1 MIKEGLPK
9 QRFLFFDKLIFYV
22 VYAIWLLSDQGNK
35 FIIYSPLLILLIY
48 YIFNKLICRKNE
60 NYYNKLFKYFPFL
73 LLIIWSYG
81 VFVGILNGNDNVFVN
96 NAGILFFASYYFITN
111 NNLSISQLTNIII
124 YLAIA
129 SCIYYLVSLKS
140 NILSQVQITNLGIRI
155 GGFTFPGIFAAS
167 LLPILF
173 HNILFKRKNIII
185 IKNIYINYILLILVV
200 FVSVILVA
208 SKGIYLSILV
218 TLSILFYY
226 KLRQIKFTFWVF
238 IFIIT
243 FLLSSLVVN
252 EIDFDRLVIFSS
264 TDESNLARFKMLDA
278 IWDELTF
285 FGYGWGAKFQS
296 YELSSRDISGYSSEL
311 SYMNLI
317 HKIGFFSSIFFLFYG
332 WLFANIIRLVKS
344 KKNDIIGTGLISL
357 GMITYLFTS
366 IGNPS
371 LFSPPL
377 VFMTVMVL
385 HLINKQLILSRNE
398 K

>member
-35 FIIYSPLLILLIY
+35 FIIYSPLLILFMY
-48 YIFNKLICRKNE
+48 YIFNKLIGRKNE

-73 LLIIWSYG
+73 LLITWFYG

-96 NAGILFFASYYFITN
+96 NAGILFFASYYFIAD
-111 NNLSISQLTNIII
+111 NNLSVNQLKKIILN
-124 YLAIA
+124 LAIA
-129 SCIYYLVSLKS
+129 SSIYYLFNLSS
-140 NILSQVQITNLGIRI
+140 DILSQLQITNLGIRL
-155 GGFTFPGIFAAS
+155 GGYTFPGIFAAT

-200 FVSVILVA
+200 LVSVILVA
-208 SKGIYLSILV
+208 SKGIYLSVLV

-226 KLRQIKFTFWVF
+226 SFRQIKFTFWIF

-243 FLLSSLVVN
+243 LLSSLVVN
-252 EIDFDRLVIFSS
+252 EIDFDKLVIFSS
-264 TDESNLARFKMLDA
+264 KDVSNVARYNMLDA
-278 IWDELTF
+278 MWNELTF
-285 FGYGWGAKFQS
+285 LGYGWGAKFQS
-296 YELSSRDISGYSSEL
+296 IVLSSRDISGYSSEL
-311 SYMNLI
+311 SYLNLI
-317 HKIGFFSSIFFLFYG
+317 HKIGLFSSIFFLFYG
-332 WLFANIIRLVKS
+332 WLLVNIIRLVKS

-357 GMITYLFTS
+357 GMVTYLFTS

-371 LFSPPL
+371 LFSPPF
-377 VFMTVMVL
+377 VFMTAMVL

>member
-1 MIKEGLPK
+1 MIKEGFPK

-35 FIIYSPLLILLIY
+35 FIIYSPLLILFMY
-48 YIFNKLICRKNE
+48 YIFNKLIGRKNE

-73 LLIIWSYG
+73 LLITWFYG

-96 NAGILFFASYYFITN
+96 NAGILFFASYYFIAD
-111 NNLSISQLTNIII
+111 NNLGVNQLKKIIFN
-124 YLAIA
+124 LTIA
-129 SCIYYLVSLKS
+129 STIYYLF
-140 NILSQVQITNLGIRI
+140 NIGTDILSQIKITSFGLRLGGYSI
-155 GGFTFPGIFAAS
+155 PGIFSAT
-167 LLPILF
+167 LLPLLF
-173 HNILFKRKNIII
+173 NNILFKISKRII

-200 FVSVILVA
+200 LVSVILVS
-208 SKGIYLSILV
+208 SKGIYLIILV

-226 KLRQIKFTFWVF
+226 KLRQIKFMFWVF
-238 IFIIT
+238 LFITI

-252 EIDFDRLVIFSS
+252 EIDFDKFVIFSS
-264 TDESNLARFKMLDA
+264 TDESNLARYDMLDA
-278 IWDELTF
+278 MWNELNF
-285 FGYGWGAKFQS
+285 LGYGWGAKFQS
-296 YELSSRDISGYSSEL
+296 IVLSSRDISGYSSEL

-332 WLFANIIRLVKS
+332 WLLVNIIRLIKS

-357 GMITYLFTS
+357 GMVTYLFTS

-371 LFSPPL
+371 LFFPAF
-377 VFMTVMVL
+377 VFMTAMVL